1 MNDAGFFEFA
11 QNLEKL
17 IKKEGLPAAFKR
29 CTSRSPKPEELAVLE
44 KLDPIN
50 AARALL
56 NLDETVTRE

>member
-29 CTSRSPKPEELAVLE
+29 CTSRMTKAEELAVLE